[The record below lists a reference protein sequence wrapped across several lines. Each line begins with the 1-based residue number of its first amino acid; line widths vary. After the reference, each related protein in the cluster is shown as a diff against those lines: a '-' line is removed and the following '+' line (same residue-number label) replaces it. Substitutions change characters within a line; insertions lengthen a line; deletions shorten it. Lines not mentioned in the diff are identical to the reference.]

1 MRSAL
6 ATRVTVLGK
15 RKAKRKLALVVKP
28 AQPKSLLEVIA
39 EAARDPAVDVG
50 KMQALLKMKEHEED
64 RQSEILFNNALADA
78 KQGMPV
84 IAKDAKGDRN
94 IAYATLEKVSK
105 ALDPIL
111 QRHGFTVTFG
121 MADSPSIERYR
132 ITAELRHRAGY
143 KKEYFADIPESITG
157 PKGAPIMTK
166 AQGAGAAIAFGRR
179 YLKLMIFDIPIAGE
193 DTNAA
198 SPPEV
203 LDMDE
208 VMALQKL
215 MTKAKADTQKFCDY
229 FQISAVPDLPK
240 ARLPEAN
247 RLLNKMVKGLEGKS

>member
-1 MRSAL
+1 MP
-6 ATRVTVLGK
+6 T
-15 RKAKRKLALVVKP
+15 LV
-28 AQPKSLLEVIA
+28 
-39 EAARDPAVDVG
+39 
-50 KMQALLKMKEHEED
+50 
-64 RQSEILFNNALADA
+64 
-78 KQGMPV
+78 
-84 IAKDAKGDRN
+84 KDTKGNRG
-94 IAYATLEKVSK
+94 IAYTKLETVSR

-111 QRHGFTVTFG
+111 KANGFTISYG
-121 MADSPSIERYR
+121 MADSPSVEKYR

-198 SPPEV
+198 HPPEV

-208 VMALQKL
+208 VMKLQAL
-215 MTKAKADTQKFCDY
+215 MTKAKADSNKFCDY
-229 FQISAVPDLPK
+229 FKISAVPDLPK
-240 ARLPEAN
+240 SKLPEAN
-247 RLLNKMVKGLEGKS
+247 RLLTKMVKALEG